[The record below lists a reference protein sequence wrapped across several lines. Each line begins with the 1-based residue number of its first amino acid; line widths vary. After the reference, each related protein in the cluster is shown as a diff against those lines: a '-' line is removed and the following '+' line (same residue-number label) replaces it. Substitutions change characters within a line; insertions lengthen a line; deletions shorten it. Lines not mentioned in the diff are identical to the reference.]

1 VKASAHSQG
10 SEALSLAEWRL
21 GLAMSQNRRRAHVE
35 TFYISLEMN
44 VKNHISVM
52 VLLISAKFGM
62 VTQNMSL
69 KFVLK

>member
-1 VKASAHSQG
+1 MKASAHSQG

-44 VKNHISVM
+44 VKNHIVM

-62 VTQNMSL
+62 VMQNMSL

>member
-1 VKASAHSQG
+1 
-10 SEALSLAEWRL
+10 
-21 GLAMSQNRRRAHVE
+21 MSQNRRRAHVE

-44 VKNHISVM
+44 VKNHISEM

-62 VTQNMSL
+62 VMQNMSL